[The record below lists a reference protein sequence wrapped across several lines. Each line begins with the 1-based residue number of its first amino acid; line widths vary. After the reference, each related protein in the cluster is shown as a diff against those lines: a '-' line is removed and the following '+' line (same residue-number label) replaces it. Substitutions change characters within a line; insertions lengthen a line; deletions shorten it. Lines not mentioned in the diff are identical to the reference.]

1 MVSRHERIFKGG
13 EGEDYGGR
21 EAGGQ
26 AGRAGDGAVLTV
38 KYASVVREEGGKEAY
53 ARGIVK
59 MCLLVCV

>member
-13 EGEDYGGR
+13 EGEDHGGG

-26 AGRAGDGAVLTV
+26 AGGAGDGAVLTV
-38 KYASVVREEGGKEAY
+38 KYANFKGGRGKGGLC
-53 ARGIVK
+53 GIVK